1 MTTTG
6 ILKPRDKQQIHF
18 ENGKTVDIQEVI
30 FAVNKK
36 DIWKETETFS
46 KQFSKDSNGLRDLW
60 HFVKEQITYQEDPIG
75 FQYIQHPAA
84 LWKSKIGDCKSFT
97 LFIVSVLQNLGI
109 PYIIRFTSYRK
120 GDVTHVY
127 PIAILN
133 GERVI
138 LDAVWDHFDDEKQY
152 YREEDFKFQKNMSQ
166 IVEIS
171 GIGAARSVSE
181 TAAAYHAATKDI
193 PNSILENDITEM
205 SQAEFYRWLGYSVP
219 TVSGIGNLE
228 SARAFRPPVL
238 EFDSVGDLVGIS
250 FESAKRVVNKSKD
263 AIVNAAKKVADALK
277 EGWKK
282 LVNWV
287 FKAALPAAAPFFLY
301 TFLKKDLGSKVEAK
315 KGKQEAVINW
325 ISSVS
330 GTDKTQIVA
339 AIRAGITKK
348 FGKQPEMAL
357 NEMAKASVSGRG
369 IGSLS
374 VIMDAV
380 MMVVDLIKKIASLFK
395 KPSPDVS
402 KDDAGSETEIADAV
416 RTADD
421 GANPGGS
428 KPSNIVVP
436 IPSPAN
442 PAGNPANNYGETD
455 DTPAP
460 IEPGRTNLPA
470 KTAPAP
476 VPTGGNASG
485 DNSMMMMAAAALVL
499 YLITQN

>member
-1 MTTTG
+1 MTRG
-6 ILKPRDKQQIHF
+6 ILEPQNKKKVYF
-18 ENGKTVDIQEVI
+18 ENGKTVDIQSVI
-30 FAVNKK
+30 FQVNKK
-36 DIWKETETFS
+36 DIWKQTESFS
-46 KQFSKDSNGLRDLW
+46 KQFSKDTDGLRDLW

-84 LWKSKIGDCKSFT
+84 LWKSKVGDCKSFT

-138 LDAVWDHFDDEKQY
+138 LDAVWDSFDDEKDY
-152 YREEDFKFQKNMSQ
+152 YRKEDYKFEKNMSQ

-181 TAAAYHAATKDI
+181 TVAAYHAATKDI

-219 TVSGIGNLE
+219 VSGIGALE
-228 SARAFRPPVL
+228 TTRAFRPPVL

-250 FESAKRVVNKSKD
+250 FESAKRAANKVKD
-263 AIVNAAKKVADALK
+263 AIVNAAKKAADALK

-287 FKAALPAAAPFFLY
+287 FKTALPAASPFFLY
-301 TFLKKDLGSKVEAK
+301 AFLKKNLGTKVEAK
-315 KGKQEAVINW
+315 KAKQESVIHW
-325 ISSVS
+325 ISMVS
-330 GTDKTQIVA
+330 GTDKTQIEA
-339 AIRAGITKK
+339 AIRAEITKK
-348 FGKQPEMAL
+348 MGKQPEMVL
-357 NEMAKASVSGRG
+357 NEMAKSTVSGHRL
-369 IGSLS
+369 GSLNL
-374 VIMDAV
+374 ILGAV
-380 MMVVDLIKKIASLFK
+380 TMVVELIERVASLFK
-395 KPSPDVS
+395 KPKPDVS
-402 KDDAGSETEIADAV
+402 ANDAGSETEIADAA
-416 RTADD
+416 RKSDD

-428 KPSNIVVP
+428 KPSNIIVP
-436 IPSPAN
+436 PPT
-442 PAGNPANNYGETD
+442 NPANEEETD

-460 IEPGRTNLPA
+460 DGRTSLPA
-470 KTAPAP
+470 KP
-476 VPTGGNASG
+476 VPTGGNAPSKGG
-485 DNSMMMMAAAALVL
+485 DSMMMYAAVAVAL